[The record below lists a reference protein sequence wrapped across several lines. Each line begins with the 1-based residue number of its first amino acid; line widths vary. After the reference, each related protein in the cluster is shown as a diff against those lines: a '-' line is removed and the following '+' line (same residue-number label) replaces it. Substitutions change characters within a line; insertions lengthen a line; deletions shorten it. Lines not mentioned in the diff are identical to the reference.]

1 MHPVRAAESSGDSS
15 AITPAAFESRF
26 WDAAARHQLVVL
38 RCAHCGRYQYPPSG
52 GCENCAHVDFQVRAV
67 SGLASLWSWTV
78 TRRQLAR
85 VAIWDCPYL
94 VTCAEL
100 VEQPGLTMV
109 TSCPLDLV
117 DPAALRLD
125 MPLEVAFVANPRTGA
140 QMPHFV
146 PRTSLPGTSLWSVIE
161 PTERSPS
168 SALPT
173 RR

>member
-1 MHPVRAAESSGDSS
+1 MHPIRAEESDGDSPV
-15 AITPAAFESRF
+15 TTLAAFDSLF
-26 WDAAARHQLVVL
+26 WDAAARHQLVVPH
-38 RCAHCGRYQYPPSG
+38 CAHCGRYQYPPG
-52 GCENCAHVDFQVRAV
+52 GGGENCAHVDFQVRAV

-100 VEQPGLTMV
+100 AEQPGLMMV

-117 DPAALRLD
+117 DPATLRLE
-125 MPLEVAFVANPRTGA
+125 MPLQVAFVVNPRTGA
-140 QMPHFV
+140 EMPYFV
-146 PRTSLPGTSLWSVIE
+146 PRTSLWGVIE
-161 PTERSPS
+161 PTEGSLLPASPI
-168 SALPT
+168 